1 MLVDWIS
8 KLVFPT
14 VNKVS
19 KHYLSLCSALTFL
32 LTFISPSHD
41 NTV

>member
-19 KHYLSLCSALTFL
+19 KHYLSLCSASDIPTNFYLSVT
-32 LTFISPSHD
+32 
-41 NTV
+41 